1 MKKILLLL
9 IMVLTITL
17 SACGE
22 DIPAEEKN
30 FKDAMSSLELE
41 DSVTIKTTLKDFP
54 VIGDVESLIK
64 IQGDAVEMII
74 FDESLYMVNEDD
86 VMYML
91 IEANGVYTKE
101 VADEEDQDVVNTDLG
116 LNYEDFTF
124 EDGVYK
130 ANVVIED
137 MVDLELVIT
146 DGVLVSMTFTAE
158 IPDLNI
164 SVVTV
169 MEFVDYGNTTVTLPA
184 YE

>member
-86 VMYML
+86 VMYKL
-91 IEANGVYTKE
+91 IEANGVYTKQ
-101 VADEEDQDVVNTDLG
+101 VADAEDQDAVSTDLG

-169 MEFVDYGNTTVTLPA
+169 MEFIDYGNTTVTLPA